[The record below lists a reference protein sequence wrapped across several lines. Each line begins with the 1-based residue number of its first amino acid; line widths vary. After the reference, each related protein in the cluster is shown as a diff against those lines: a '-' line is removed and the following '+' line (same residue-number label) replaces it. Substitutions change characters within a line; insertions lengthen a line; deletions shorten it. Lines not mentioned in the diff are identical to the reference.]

1 MGPLGSKSGCGS
13 DVGSV
18 SLAGRIRWREHG
30 LKQRIEYKCSSEQ
43 STELPKVNPPF
54 LFIRLVGFD
63 WSNFPLHVED
73 PESGR
78 EPAGQTTGVG
88 KHESKAVKGRGAMR

>member
-1 MGPLGSKSGCGS
+1 MERAWSE
-13 DVGSV
+13 
-18 SLAGRIRWREHG
+18 AANRIQVFLRTVYG
-30 LKQRIEYKCSSEQ
+30 AS
-43 STELPKVNPPF
+43 KVNPPF